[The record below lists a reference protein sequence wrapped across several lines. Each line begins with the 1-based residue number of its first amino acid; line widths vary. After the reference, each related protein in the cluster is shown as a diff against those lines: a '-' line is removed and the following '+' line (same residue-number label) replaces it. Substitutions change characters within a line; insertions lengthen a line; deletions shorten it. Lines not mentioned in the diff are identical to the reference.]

1 MLSISLFLVIDDN
14 SIKAYKK
21 IFNKTFEFS
30 DLVEAPS
37 QYVHMNGIQHKLASH
52 AKLHILIINETPLNL
67 SIRGVQQVCVNII
80 NKLVMQYVN

>member
-30 DLVEAPS
+30 NLVRAPP
-37 QYVHMNGIQHKLASH
+37 QYVRMNGIHHKLASH
-52 AKLHILIINETPLNL
+52 AKLHILSINETPLNL
-67 SIRGVQQVCVNII
+67 SIRGVWQVCEDII
-80 NKLVMQYVN
+80 NKPVMQYDM